1 MKLMRYFDDQYDEDE
16 LWEAKLRE
24 VREGTVPSS
33 DLPGVIV
40 RLGKPLVQ
48 KRIHRAQDVII
59 PLLKHPDPH
68 VRYQAAWFFGWGK
81 VTSAIPYLIA
91 SAETDDDEWVRGY
104 AVRTIGRLASKDDL
118 STRSVLV
125 RIARNNRET
134 EEVQKSAYGAI
145 LYLLGGAY
153 RNKASAFEPIGD
165 GKIVDFDWGLLDA
178 LDAPEITKGPQ

>member
-24 VREGTVPSS
+24 VREGTVSSS

-59 PLLKHPDPH
+59 PLLKHPDSQ
-68 VRYQAAWFFGWGK
+68 VRHQAVWFFGWGK
-81 VTSAIPYLIA
+81 VTAAIPYLIS
-91 SAETDDDEWVRGY
+91 SAQTDDDEWVREY
-104 AVRTIGRLASKDDL
+104 AVRTLGRLASEDDI
-118 STRSVLV
+118 STRNVLV
-125 RIARNNRET
+125 RIAKNNRET

-165 GKIVDFDWGLLDA
+165 GKIADFDWDLLDT
-178 LDAPEITKGPQ
+178 LDAPETTKGLQ